1 VSQNKGKNQTSV
13 VTDGFGTLC
22 RKMRRRYPHC
32 ALLPRLLYRGRSN
45 AEHIEE
51 IRMSDRYGENAS
63 ENRFALDQDLQFKAE
78 VRRNKLIGLWAAEL
92 LGKED
97 AAAYA
102 KDVVA
107 ADFEEAGDK
116 DVVRKLRADFDAA
129 GLAVTT
135 ETIEAKLY
143 EFMGLAVE
151 QIQQD

>member
-1 VSQNKGKNQTSV
+1 
-13 VTDGFGTLC
+13 
-22 RKMRRRYPHC
+22 
-32 ALLPRLLYRGRSN
+32 
-45 AEHIEE
+45 
-51 IRMSDRYGENAS
+51 MSDKYGENAS

-102 KDVVA
+102 KEVVA

-129 GLAVTT
+129 GVAVTN

-151 QIQQD
+151 QIQKD